1 MSAREQVITML
12 DDLTEEQLELLIT
25 FLNSMESKATK
36 QKKSAASLYGIF
48 HDVAD
53 PVLAASEGEAWTH
66 AAVENEKH
74 FLEEYNSENS

>member
-36 QKKSAASLYGIF
+36 QKNLLHLFMVSFMMLPILCWLHQKA
-48 HDVAD
+48 
-53 PVLAASEGEAWTH
+53 
-66 AAVENEKH
+66 KH
-74 FLEEYNSENS
+74 GHMQQ